1 MKFARLLFC
10 LSFIAVFSLAASA
23 QQRKT
28 IAENF
33 TAVDM
38 NGQTVELS
46 SLRGKVVVLTFWTIR
61 CAACHYDLPKLNR
74 LTEEYKGQDV
84 IFLGITT
91 DNTAN
96 VQKYLKKNQFSYNI
110 LPDSFNIILK
120 YAKPDETGKIDI
132 TFPTHF
138 LVNQNGEIEFRTSGF
153 GKTKQLDAG
162 INQLLAA
169 KMIRV
174 E

>member
-10 LSFIAVFSLAASA
+10 LSAIAVFSLAAFG

-28 IAENF
+28 NAENF
-33 TAVDM
+33 TAVNM

-61 CAACHYDLPKLNR
+61 CAACHYDIPKLNK
-74 LTEEYKGQDV
+74 LAENYQGQDV
-84 IFLGITT
+84 VFLAVTT
-91 DNTAN
+91 DNAAN
-96 VQKYLKKNQFSYNI
+96 VQKYLRKNRFNYNI
-110 LPDSFNIILK
+110 LPDRFDILLK
-120 YAKPDETGKIDI
+120 YAKPDATGKIDI

-153 GKTKQLDAG
+153 GKIKQLDNG

-169 KMIRV
+169 KSLRV